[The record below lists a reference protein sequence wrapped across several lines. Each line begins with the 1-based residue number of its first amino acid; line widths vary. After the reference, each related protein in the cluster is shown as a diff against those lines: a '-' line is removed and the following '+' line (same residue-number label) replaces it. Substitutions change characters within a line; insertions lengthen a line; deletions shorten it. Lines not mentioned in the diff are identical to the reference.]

1 MTGTDA
7 VAGPYAPTSPCTP
20 ACLPEP
26 PSAEALD
33 VAWRRLRIV
42 RRLAA
47 VAVVV
52 LAGLLLA
59 AVAPLL
65 GTDRAGRVERLWA
78 VVLLTVAGVRVRR
91 RGAGTPAGALVVAN
105 HVSWLDVL
113 ALTAVA
119 PMRMLAKREVRDWPL
134 IGTMAARTGTVFL
147 DRERLHALPE
157 AVGAVASALRA
168 GATVGVFAEGTTRCG
183 RARGVFRPA
192 AFQAALDAGA
202 PVVPVAL
209 AYRDAAGAP
218 LPAAAFVG
226 DDMLLSS
233 LARVAGAPRV
243 VVDVDVRPALASAG
257 VAAAGPGRSGPRRE
271 LARRCAA
278 SVEASLVP
286 TGPVT
291 APGAVTG
298 PGPVTGPAARPTAP
312 AEVARAA

>member
-1 MTGTDA
+1 MTGSD
-7 VAGPYAPTSPCTP
+7 VVVGPYAPTSPCTP

-26 PSAEALD
+26 PAAGALD

-47 VAVVV
+47 IAVVL

-59 AVAPLL
+59 AAAPLL
-65 GTDRAGRVERLWA
+65 GADRAGRVQRGWA
-78 VVLLTVAGVRVRR
+78 LALLTVAGVRVRR
-91 RGAGTPAGALVVAN
+91 RGVGTPDGALVVAN
-105 HVSWLDVL
+105 HVSWLDAL
-113 ALTAVA
+113 ALASVA
-119 PMRMLAKREVRDWPL
+119 PLRMLAKREVRDWPL
-134 IGTMAARTGTVFL
+134 IGTMAALTGTVFL
-147 DRERLHALPE
+147 ERERLRALPD
-157 AVGAVASALRA
+157 AVAAVAAALRT

-183 RARGVFRPA
+183 RTRGVFRPA

-226 DDMLLSS
+226 DDTLLSS

-243 VVDVDVRPALASAG
+243 VVDVDVRPALVPGA
-257 VAAAGPGRSGPRRE
+257 VAAAGRSWPRRD

-278 SVEASLVP
+278 AVEASLVP
-286 TGPVT
+286 TGPVA
-291 APGAVTG
+291 APGAG
-298 PGPVTGPAARPTAP
+298 APPAARTTAP
-312 AEVARAA
+312 AEVSRAA